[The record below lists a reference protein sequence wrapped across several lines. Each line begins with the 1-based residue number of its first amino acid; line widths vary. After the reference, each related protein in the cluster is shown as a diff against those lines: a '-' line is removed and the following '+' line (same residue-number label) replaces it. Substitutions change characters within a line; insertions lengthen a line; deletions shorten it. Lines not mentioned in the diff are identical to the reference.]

1 MSINIKN
8 KEAESLLAE
17 IKQATGKG
25 TSAIVLDL
33 LRAEKERLEGARKKT
48 REEKWAIIR
57 DVQERVRRST
67 PPDAPSYEQIMDE
80 MYDEDGLPRSS
91 SS

>member
-8 KEAESLLAE
+8 REAERLLAE

-33 LRAEKERLEGARKKT
+33 LRAEKERLERKRELT
-48 REEKWAIIR
+48 REEKWA
-57 DVQERVRRST
+57 RVREIQEAIKRET
-67 PPDAPSYEQIMDE
+67 PPDAPSYEEIMDE
-80 MYDEDGLPRSS
+80 MYDEYGLPR
-91 SS
+91 